1 MVSPLENTIEY
12 SVQHAELAPAAGAA
26 VEHAEVASGIM
37 GALASDTGLWVLI
50 SFVLFAAIAFK
61 LGRKS
66 VTGKLD
72 GKIQEIKD
80 EIENAE
86 RLRVEAQELLA
97 QYQRKQRDAEKEADG
112 IVKTA
117 KTQAKSIKKSMKAD
131 LDALMERREAQ
142 LSDRMKRLEENAI
155 AKIKDEAADVAMAA
169 TTEMIMQALDDKT
182 QKALADQSIQ
192 TISKQ
197 LN

>member
-1 MVSPLENTIEY
+1 MVSPIEH
-12 SVQHAELAPAAGAA
+12 SDLAPAAGEV
-26 VEHAEVASGIM
+26 VEHVEAASGIM
-37 GALASDTGLWVLI
+37 AALSHDTGLWVLI
-50 SFVLFAAIAFK
+50 SFVLFAALAFK

-97 QYQRKQRDAEKEADG
+97 QYQRKQRDAEKEADS
-112 IVKTA
+112 IVKNA
-117 KTQAKSIKKSMKAD
+117 KTQAKSIKKAMKAD
-131 LDALMERREAQ
+131 LDDLMERREAQ